1 MVPARNGADAKEAMM
16 TTARDIMHADAE
28 CIGMHETLAQA
39 ARRMRDLDVGALP
52 VCGDD
57 DRLHGIITD
66 RDIVL
71 KCVATGGDPG
81 TVTAGDL
88 AQGEPFTI
96 DADASSGQVLQV
108 MKEHQIRRL
117 PVIDNNRLAGMISE
131 ADLARHLP
139 EQSIA
144 EFVGAICA
152 GS

>member
-1 MVPARNGADAKEAMM
+1 MM

-28 CIGMHETLAQA
+28 CIGEHETLEQA

-71 KCVATGGDPG
+71 KCVATGGNPG

-88 AQGEPFTI
+88 AQGKLFTI
-96 DADASSGQVLQV
+96 NADASDGQVLQV
-108 MKEHQIRRL
+108 MQEHRIRRL
-117 PVIDNNRLAGMISE
+117 PVMDNHRLVGMISE
-131 ADLARHLP
+131 ADLAQHLP
-139 EQSIA
+139 EQSLA
-144 EFVGAICA
+144 EFVEAICA
-152 GS
+152 RG

>member
-1 MVPARNGADAKEAMM
+1 M

-28 CIGMHETLAQA
+28 CIGDHETLAQA

-66 RDIVL
+66 RDIVI
-71 KCVATGGDPG
+71 KCIAAGGDPK
-81 TVTAGDL
+81 TVTAAQL
-88 AQGEPFTI
+88 AQGKPFTI
-96 DADASSGQVLQV
+96 DADASAGQVLRV
-108 MKEHQIRRL
+108 MEDHRIRRL
-117 PVIDNNRLAGMISE
+117 PVIDNHRLVGMISE

-144 EFVGAICA
+144 EFVEAICA
-152 GS
+152 SS

>member
-1 MVPARNGADAKEAMM
+1 MM
-16 TTARDIMHADAE
+16 TTARDIMHAGAE
-28 CIGMHETLAQA
+28 CIGEHATLAQA

-66 RDIVL
+66 RDIVI
-71 KCVATGGDPG
+71 KCVAAGGDPA

-88 AQGEPFTI
+88 TQGKPFTI
-96 DADASSGQVLQV
+96 DAGASAGQVLR
-108 MKEHQIRRL
+108 MMEERRIRRL
-117 PVIDNNRLAGMISE
+117 PVIDNHRLVGMISE

-144 EFVGAICA
+144 EFVEAICA
-152 GS
+152 SS

>member
-1 MVPARNGADAKEAMM
+1 MM
-16 TTARDIMHADAE
+16 TTARDIMHVGAE
-28 CIGMHETLAQA
+28 CIGEHETLAQA

-52 VCGDD
+52 VRGDD

-66 RDIVL
+66 RDIVVR
-71 KCVATGGDPG
+71 CVAAGGDPA

-88 AQGEPFTI
+88 AQGKPFTI
-96 DADASSGQVLQV
+96 DADASAGQVLRA
-108 MKEHQIRRL
+108 MEDHRIRRL
-117 PVIDNNRLAGMISE
+117 PVIDNHRLAGMISE

-144 EFVGAICA
+144 EFVEAICA

>member
-1 MVPARNGADAKEAMM
+1 M
-16 TTARDIMHADAE
+16 TTARDIMHAGAE
-28 CIGMHETLAQA
+28 CIGEHETLARA

-66 RDIVL
+66 RDIVI
-71 KCVATGGDPG
+71 KCVAARGDPA

-88 AQGEPFTI
+88 AQGKPFTVE
-96 DADASSGQVLQV
+96 ADASDGEVLRV
-108 MKEHQIRRL
+108 MEEHRIRRL
-117 PVIDNNRLAGMISE
+117 PVIDNHRLVGMISE

-144 EFVGAICA
+144 EFVEAICA
-152 GS
+152 SR